1 MHIQSKPSYKISSSV
16 LSCLALCLIASA
28 CTTMPSQKSQLESL
42 NYRLDRYADM
52 QKLDQYTSCQAQGMA
67 LDQRAQSQADISS
80 YLASARKLS
89 ECQSF
94 LEGKTHLIDS
104 KTQMHVRAISI
115 LNFIKGGDIAQAR
128 SEFDIP
134 RRHIILTSRFYADI
148 SYLFRQRVPSRNGKY
163 SAAAEKRTAAY
174 YLLEGVLR
182 CVAIDVFRMP
192 VGGLKRSL

>member
-42 NYRLDRYADM
+42 NYRSDRYADM

-128 SEFDIP
+128 SEFE
-134 RRHIILTSRFYADI
+134 TFQTE
-148 SYLFRQRVPSRNGKY
+148 FNGKDLTFRDGTSFSQAVSMLIFRTY
-163 SAAAEKRTAAY
+163 SDSAFRLETANIRPQ
-174 YLLEGVLR
+174 LKKELR
-182 CVAIDVFRMP
+182 RITYWKAF
-192 VGGLKRSL
+192 